1 MTSWLVTL
9 VKTVQPFDKKKVVVH
24 AETVIEALD
33 EFNHKEENYTAVSA
47 SFHSSYMDVNVGHVF
62 SEI

>member
-1 MTSWLVTL
+1 MTNWLVTL
-9 VKTVQPFDKKKVVVH
+9 VNTMHPFDKKKEVVN

-33 EFNHKEENYTAVSA
+33 EFNHKQQGYTAISA
-47 SFHSSYMDVNVGHVF
+47 SFHSSNMSIHSDMQY

>member
-1 MTSWLVTL
+1 MTNWLVTM
-9 VKTVQPFDKKKVVVH
+9 VNTQHPFDKKKELVH

-33 EFNHKEENYTAVSA
+33 EFNHKQQGYTAVSA
-47 SFHSSYMDVNVGHVF
+47 AFHSSNMSIHSDMQY